1 MALRGGWL
9 GRVTSLIHG
18 GRAGHGER
26 GVGSMGC
33 EPWQLPSCWPQQPHL
48 HSPLRRG
55 AASVWQRGWYPHSAT
70 LRKHLHVKV
79 GPQDPNLLLQRRRLP
94 HNLTIRPLCCPAAN
108 CWAAPGSSAFALWG
122 LQLSW
127 TGGSRAM
134 EPWENQGGTTSC
146 PSFEGTACKAC
157 EQWAGTA
164 ARTPEPA
171 PSFLFS
177 GGTLR
182 CTIWRRKL

>member
-1 MALRGGWL
+1 MPLGVSTRGPRPQFYPPSRGYPQEAVL
-9 GRVTSLIHG
+9 GSP
-18 GRAGHGER
+18 E
-26 GVGSMGC
+26 
-33 EPWQLPSCWPQQPHL
+33 LPQSCFP
-48 HSPLRRG
+48 RRG
-55 AASVWQRGWYPHSAT
+55 QQRRQKPG
-70 LRKHLHVKV
+70 
-79 GPQDPNLLLQRRRLP
+79 NLLSRSEQLQRRRLP

-182 CTIWRRKL
+182 CTIWRRNSDQS